1 MSKVKGPGDSIDKA
15 AGIAQKRNFLKKLV
29 KIHTANLKT
38 DRVTVPLMKTIEMLL
53 TADYLSEAEIQE
65 DIHEI
70 HSLAVSECN
79 KSKNITKLI
88 AGIGVFAGLVNSVDA
103 ELCKKGIKT
112 LLFLLYHN
120 FPKVRSMAAEKLYTG
135 VLTMEEYEA
144 VIPGGEDAYEAVQA
158 LLSETDWS
166 HDAKTLAAQTKVEM
180 YGFFGYETQLKPAE
194 EVKRKE
200 LEAKK

>member
-1 MSKVKGPGDSIDKA
+1 M
-15 AGIAQKRNFLKKLV
+15 AGV
-29 KIHTANLKT
+29 
-38 DRVTVPLMKTIEMLL
+38 
-53 TADYLSEAEIQE
+53 
-65 DIHEI
+65 
-70 HSLAVSECN
+70 
-79 KSKNITKLI
+79 
-88 AGIGVFAGLVNSVDA
+88 GVFAGLVNSVDP

-144 VIPGGEDAYEAVQA
+144 VIPGGDDAYEAVQA

-180 YGFFGYETQLKPAE
+180 YGFFGYETQLTPAQE
-194 EVKRKE
+194 ALRKE
-200 LEAKK
+200 LEAKN